1 VAEETI
7 QVGDRVITVAVQG
20 IFTVLARR
28 GSLVDIENERGVRMT
43 VAATALRRLN
53 GTPPQ
58 PTDA

>member
-1 VAEETI
+1 
-7 QVGDRVITVAVQG
+7 VQG

-28 GSLVDIENERGVRMT
+28 GPLVDIENERGVRMT
-43 VAATALRRLN
+43 VAVIALRRLN

>member
-1 VAEETI
+1 VRDETI

-28 GSLVDIENERGVRMT
+28 GPLVDMENERGVRMT
-43 VAATALRRLN
+43 VVATALRRLN

-58 PTDA
+58 PKDA